1 MDQNQEK
8 REASV
13 PAACEE
19 QGEGICP
26 YFMRD
31 RGKMGLYCECARLK
45 FPDRLAR
52 REIIYTYCGHPEGY
66 KTCMLKQAMDHFY
79 ERKYA
84 SCEQ

>member
-1 MDQNQEK
+1 MDTRLDEGK
-8 REASV
+8 
-13 PAACEE
+13 AAPSMTPEE

-84 SCEQ
+84 SGE